1 MRLGAAGAVAEVAVI
16 PTGSLAL
23 DAALGVGG
31 IPRGRVTEIY
41 GPEASGK
48 TTLALHVIAEAQ
60 KLLFNSVTRA
70 AEEFKHFL
78 DVEPCIGDFQP
89 GVATTAETPEIALL
103 DTFNDQAATPRK
115 AR

>member
-1 MRLGAAGAVAEVAVI
+1 MTVNNPFTLLNVARAASKKDI
-16 PTGSLAL
+16 LQQ
-23 DAALGVGG
+23 
-31 IPRGRVTEIY
+31 VTIAMCSRQH
-41 GPEASGK
+41 EARS
-48 TTLALHVIAEAQ
+48 IAEAQ

-78 DVEPCIGDFQP
+78 DVEPCIGDFHP